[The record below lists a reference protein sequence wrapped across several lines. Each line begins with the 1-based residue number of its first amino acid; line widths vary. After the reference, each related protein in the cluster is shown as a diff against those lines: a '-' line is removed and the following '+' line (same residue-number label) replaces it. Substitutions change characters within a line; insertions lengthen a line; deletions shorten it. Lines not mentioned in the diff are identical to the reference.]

1 MKGITYI
8 IVAWLAFAV
17 TAFASSQPKSM
28 TYRDFLDHLR
38 NGTVSNVAFH
48 SNGMLVTFAGEGWTN
63 DYVVLGKQRRFQADP
78 LLREE
83 LNKAG
88 IEPAV
93 HRSENP
99 SLWVVLSTVFPTL
112 LWSVIPLATLAF
124 MILIYRKLKRLTK
137 QLARIVHSFS
147 SRADG
152 GCAKSR
158 SYPDGEGEG
167 M

>member
-8 IVAWLAFAV
+8 IAAWLAFAV

-38 NGTVSNVAFH
+38 NGTVSNVAFQA
-48 SNGMLVTFAGEGWTN
+48 NGMLVTFAGEDWAN
-63 DYVVLGKQRRFQADP
+63 DYVVLGKHRRFQADP

-88 IEPAV
+88 IEPTV
-93 HRSENP
+93 NRGENP
-99 SLWVVLSTVFPTL
+99 SLWVVLAAMLPSL

-137 QLARIVHSFS
+137 QL
-147 SRADG
+147 DN
-152 GCAKSR
+152 
-158 SYPDGEGEG
+158 GEQ
-167 M
+167 